1 MNKRIIAAGLSCL
14 LVIST
19 SMPAF
24 AGQWKQDNT
33 GWWWQD
39 DDGSY
44 PTSTWRWLDGN
55 NDGIA
60 ESYYFGADGYM
71 LTNTTTPD
79 GYTVNADG
87 AWTVNGIVQTKSAGL
102 NADNVQDISGSGHTT
117 DGQTTPAGGGNQT
130 NTNSQSSTS
139 GNGGSLKVSNTT
151 QELCDMD
158 GDGYLTGLEYE
169 IYKDMEGVKQ
179 GDLTAGGNIS

>member
-102 NADNVQDISGSGHTT
+102 NADNVQDISGSGHTI
-117 DGQTTPAGGGNQT
+117 DGQTTPASGNQT

-139 GNGGSLKVSNTT
+139 GNGGSLKVSNTD
-151 QELCDMD
+151 QEIFDDD
-158 GDGYLTGLEYE
+158 GDGYLTGHEYE
-169 IYKDMEGVKQ
+169 LYKRMEGVKQ

>member
-24 AGQWKQDNT
+24 AGQWKQDNI
-33 GWWWQD
+33 GWWYQD
-39 DDGSY
+39 DNGSY

-60 ESYYFGADGYM
+60 ESYYFGADGYI

-87 AWTVNGIVQTKSAGL
+87 AWTVNGIVQTKQVSL
-102 NADNVQDISGSGHTT
+102 SDKSNDKVTSSE
-117 DGQTTPAGGGNQT
+117 NQT
-130 NTNSQSSTS
+130 STSSQSKGSYYDGMPVDTS
-139 GNGGSLKVSNTT
+139 DRNQVDL
-151 QELCDMD
+151 DFD
-158 GDGYLTGLEYE
+158 GDGKLTGREYTMYE
-169 IYKDMEGVKQ
+169 STIGMDKVEQHNSHK
-179 GDLTAGGNIS
+179 GNIS